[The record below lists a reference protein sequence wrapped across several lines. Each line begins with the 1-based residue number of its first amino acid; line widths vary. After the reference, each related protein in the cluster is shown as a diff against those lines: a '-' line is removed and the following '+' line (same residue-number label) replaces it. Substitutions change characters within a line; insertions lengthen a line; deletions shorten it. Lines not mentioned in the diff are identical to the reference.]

1 MANSNVI
8 QLQRLWDESPT
19 RETFKE
25 NPELLDHLEFFL
37 CLLLLES
44 QRRGPGWTTEGLGD
58 VLAFF
63 DSSRAD
69 YMEARLGLNIALDL
83 GLLER
88 APDPDDLEGEVL
100 VPTAEAWR
108 IKDAAEQRNRA
119 AAHEGG
125 GSYYFDHEDIG
136 PPSPTP
142 EEFREVSS

>member
-1 MANSNVI
+1 MTNSNVI
-8 QLQRLWDESPT
+8 ELQRLWDESPT
-19 RETFKE
+19 RETFDE
-25 NPELLDHLEFFL
+25 NPELLSHLEFFL
-37 CLLLLES
+37 CLLLLEC

-63 DSSRAD
+63 DSSRLD
-69 YMEARLGLNIALDL
+69 FMEARLGLNIALDL
-83 GLLER
+83 GLLQ
-88 APDPDDLEGEVL
+88 PTQDPEDPSGEVL

-119 AAHEGG
+119 AAQEGG